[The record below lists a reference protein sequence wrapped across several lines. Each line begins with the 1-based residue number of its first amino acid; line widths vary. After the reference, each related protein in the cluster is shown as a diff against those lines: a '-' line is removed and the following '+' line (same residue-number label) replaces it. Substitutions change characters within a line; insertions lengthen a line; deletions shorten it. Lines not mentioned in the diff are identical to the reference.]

1 MADTE
6 RIYTEATQEFVAK
19 FGKTFE
25 WSHKV
30 QIMGRKE
37 LEAARKLAE
46 LLELPL
52 TAEEAR
58 DGLKIILTEKFPD
71 SQLLPGILLKHH
83 FFLVAGGVGWGRGLL
98 VPFSARSAPCSYPG
112 KFINICL
119 LTYNMNIN

>member
-1 MADTE
+1 
-6 RIYTEATQEFVAK
+6 
-19 FGKTFE
+19 
-25 WSHKV
+25 
-30 QIMGRKE
+30 MGRKE

-71 SQLLPGILLKHH
+71 SQLLPGILLKPQ
-83 FFLVAGGVGWGRGLL
+83 FFLVAGGGGWGRGLL

-119 LTYNMNIN
+119 LTYNMNINWCNWNKSFCWDSYKVADHTHSKLSIDYYK